1 MTGKRFNRTG
11 MAALS
16 ALALLIGAGAAT
28 GASWDERVFSSH
40 VDFNAVAAAGASA
53 LSGLIAR
60 GKALFKAK
68 FTTED
73 GAGRPKA
80 TQAIVPTK
88 RKFGVNPAF
97 SRTSGPDSDSC
108 FGCHNDPIGGAAATS
123 SPTCSSPRASKA
135 LSSTRPTHR
144 SRASATRS
152 R

>member
-1 MTGKRFNRTG
+1 MGAKTIG
-11 MAALS
+11 AVA
-16 ALALLIGAGAAT
+16 ALALLIGARAAT

-40 VDFNAVAAAGASA
+40 LDFDAVAAAGAA
-53 LSGLIAR
+53 AIPDLIAR

-97 SRTSGPDSDSC
+97 ARTSGPNSNSC
-108 FGCHNDPIGGAAATS
+108 FGCHNDPDRGRRRRHRLQRLRLGRLRE
-123 SPTCSSPRASKA
+123 RAVR
-135 LSSTRPTHR
+135 TRPILR
-144 SRASATRS
+144 SRASGTRW